1 MNQLRNERRKQ
12 VKGLYINRGDFT
24 VNVVIDGK
32 TVEGRAGETILEC
45 ALRYG
50 ISIPHLCTHPA
61 LPPFGACRIC
71 IVEVEGMRGYPTS
84 CSTPIAEGMVIR
96 TQTEALRLLRRNILG
111 LMMLEHPSACL
122 VCERRDLC
130 DKYRPKSEKV
140 GATTGCH
147 TCNNKEVCEVR
158 ELSADLGLAEIM
170 VAPNYHYKPIER
182 SEPFIDRD
190 LNLCILCGRC
200 VRICKL
206 HQGKSVIDFVHRS
219 SQTHIG
225 QAFGKNLH
233 EAGCTFCGSCID
245 VCPTGTLSD
254 RYAKWFGRPDR
265 ITETTCI
272 YCDEACAL
280 AIYAVN
286 NKPVMAKG
294 LYDKWPVCVL
304 GHFAIPEF
312 LNSPQRLRT
321 AQIRVNK
328 VLRPVTTEEATQ
340 RCAELLKNHMG
351 KNFAFVCD
359 TSSTLE
365 DRHVFKKFTQEVMQ
379 SPYYFEIVPDR
390 KGYARFTNIPEE
402 VKAVITTGSFV
413 PQELRDKFE
422 VVISLDIF
430 PSEWT
435 KTADVVCPVAVFAEV
450 SGTVLDKDNQIRPL
464 IKACNPP
471 GEAMPEW
478 FVVQQ
483 IAKIFSPD
491 KWKEYQAVEEI
502 TYELGINTAKLNL
515 DRETAPPASQNLKE
529 RREWFKGHK
538 IEDYVSGLV
547 AVRNFE
553 EGQDH
558 EEKAEV
564 RLEVKIPENP
574 LPFMVL
580 SRRELVPNTYEFVIH
595 APAIAK
601 KALPGQFVIVMVDEN
616 SERIPYT
623 LSDWDER
630 KGTITLVIQ
639 EKGLSSRK
647 MISVNEGECLAHV
660 VGPLGTAFEIKH
672 YGTVAI
678 LGGCYGIGAVVRLS
692 RALREQ
698 GNKVIMISEAR
709 SHYMTYYKKELTAV
723 SNQFIQ
729 TTIDASS
736 GEKGHAIDA
745 LKRLLQTGEKIDL
758 IVAVGCPFMMMITA
772 EETRNMGIKALCAL
786 NPIMLDGTGMCGAC
800 RISVGGE
807 TKFACVDGPFFDAH
821 LVDWDEVRD
830 RREAYSTE
838 EIQAVSYTMPSTT
851 LEGEHRHHHCSC
863 MERG

>member
-1 MNQLRNERRKQ
+1 M
-12 VKGLYINRGDFT
+12 
-24 VNVVIDGK
+24 NVVIDGK
-32 TVEGRAGETILEC
+32 TIEAIKGETILEC
-45 ALRYG
+45 ALRNG

-84 CSTPIAEGMVIR
+84 CSTPIAEGMVIH

-122 VCERRDLC
+122 VCERRELC

-170 VAPNYHYKPIER
+170 VAPKYHYKPVER

-233 EAGCTFCGSCID
+233 EAGCTFCGSCVD

-254 RYAKWFGRPDR
+254 RYAKWFGRPDAE
-265 ITETTCI
+265 IKTTCI

-280 AIYAVN
+280 TIYAVN
-286 NKPVMAKG
+286 NKAVMAKG
-294 LYDKWPVCVL
+294 LYDHLPVCVL

-312 LNSPQRLRT
+312 LNSPNRLRT
-321 AQIRVNK
+321 PQIRVNK
-328 VLRPVTTEEATQ
+328 VLRPVTSEETVQ
-340 RCAELLKNHMG
+340 RCAELLKNYTG
-351 KNFAFVCD
+351 TSFAFICD

-379 SPYYFEIVPDR
+379 SPYYFEIIPDK
-390 KGYARFTNIPEE
+390 KGYAKVANIPEE
-402 VKAVITTGSFV
+402 VKAVITTGLFI
-413 PQELRDKFE
+413 PQEYRNRFE
-422 VVISLDIF
+422 VVIALDIF

-435 KTADVVCPVAVFAEV
+435 KSADVVYPVATFAET
-450 SGTVLDKDNQIRPL
+450 SGTVLDRNNQLRPL
-464 IKACNPP
+464 VKACNPP
-471 GEAMPEW
+471 GEALPEW
-478 FVVQQ
+478 SVIQQ
-483 IAKIFSPD
+483 IAKTISEN
-491 KWKEYQAVEEI
+491 WKEYTSVEDI
-502 TYELGINTAKLNL
+502 SRELGFDSAKLNL
-515 DRETAPPASQNLKE
+515 DRSSAPPASQNLKE
-529 RREWFKGHK
+529 RREWFKGHCM
-538 IEDYVSGLV
+538 ENYVTGLV

-553 EGQDH
+553 EGNPH
-558 EEKAEV
+558 EEKTSIKIEV
-564 RLEVKIPENP
+564 NIPENP
-574 LPFMVL
+574 EHFTVL
-580 SRRELVPNTYEFVIH
+580 SRRELVPNTYEFVIY
-595 APAIAK
+595 APAIAR
-601 KALPGQFVIVMVDEN
+601 KASPGQFVIVMVDES
-616 SERIPYT
+616 SERIPYS
-623 LSDWDER
+623 LSDWDEN

-647 MISVNEGECLAHV
+647 MISVMEGERLAHV
-660 VGPLGTAFEIKH
+660 VGPLGTAFEIKQ
-672 YGTVAI
+672 YGTIAI

-692 RALREQ
+692 RALREK
-698 GNKVIMISEAR
+698 GNKVIVISEAR
-709 SHYMTYYKKELTAV
+709 SHYMAYYEKELTAV
-723 SNQFIQ
+723 SDRFIQ

-736 GEKGHAIDA
+736 GEKGHAIDG
-745 LKRLLQTGEKIDL
+745 LKRLLQAGEKIDL

-772 EETRNMGIKALCAL
+772 NETRDTGIKAVCAL

-821 LVDWDEVRD
+821 QVDWDEVRD
-830 RREAYSTE
+830 RREAYSAE
-838 EIQAVSYTMPSTT
+838 EIQAISFTMPSTT
-851 LEGEHRHHHCSC
+851 IQGEHHYHQCSC
-863 MERG
+863 MGRG